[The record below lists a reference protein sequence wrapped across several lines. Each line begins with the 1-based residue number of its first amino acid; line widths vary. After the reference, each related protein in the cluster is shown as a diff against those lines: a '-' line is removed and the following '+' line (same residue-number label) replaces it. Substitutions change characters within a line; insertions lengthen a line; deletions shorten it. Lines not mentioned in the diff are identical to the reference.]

1 MSSFT
6 PKLQSH
12 HFHFK
17 LRRWRS
23 IRAGRRPK
31 VRLSFIPKLHPSSFH
46 FKLEVRL
53 RSIRSG
59 RRPKVRLS
67 LTPKLQ
73 SSSFHFKLSMCRSV
87 RAGRRPK
94 VRLSV
99 TPVLHPSSSQKHIH
113 PRLPPSVM
121 HTWPTWNR
129 SCWYWEYFW
138 GCWYVIFSCCI
149 FDWYLGWCFHLVN
162 MFTHLLWLTIKRFMS
177 SASVQVLRTLSR
189 AEKMMITIIMN
200 SWQRHQWQRQRQ
212 WYW

>member
-1 MSSFT
+1 MQKYSSLEEVTKSLIFIPVLQPSQMHIYNGWRTKDMSSFT

-53 RSIRSG
+53 RSIRAG
-59 RRPKVRLS
+59 RRLKVRLS

-73 SSSFHFKLSMCRSV
+73 SSSFHFKLSICRSI
-87 RAGRRPK
+87 RAGKRPK

-99 TPVLHPSSSQKHIH
+99 TPELHPSSSQKHIH

-121 HTWPTWNR
+121 HT
-129 SCWYWEYFW
+129 
-138 GCWYVIFSCCI
+138 
-149 FDWYLGWCFHLVN
+149 
-162 MFTHLLWLTIKRFMS
+162 
-177 SASVQVLRTLSR
+177 
-189 AEKMMITIIMN
+189 
-200 SWQRHQWQRQRQ
+200 
-212 WYW
+212 